1 MQTQSF
7 LPINIYSDSFFLK
20 KIEFNFGSNFESN
33 FGSSSWVQSMFCTM
47 PKIYTEV
54 NSIYEKHYT
63 VITLLDIKLFHCFAN
78 NARN

>member
-33 FGSSSWVQSMFCTM
+33 FGSNFGSSPWVQSMFCTM
-47 PKIYTEV
+47 PIFLMF
-54 NSIYEKHYT
+54 NSY
-63 VITLLDIKLFHCFAN
+63 A
-78 NARN
+78 

>member
-33 FGSSSWVQSMFCTM
+33 FGSSPWVQSMFCTM
-47 PKIYTEV
+47 PIPSGPVFLFRVQYRQCIVKLTSEQL
-54 NSIYEKHYT
+54 EKT
-63 VITLLDIKLFHCFAN
+63 GWVVT
-78 NARN
+78 